1 MKIYFFKGLVLSLMI
16 SVCFASCQDMMETE
30 SSLLS
35 YPDEHELN
43 TSADTVYSVIGIMNK
58 IQALADRSV
67 LLGELR
73 ADLVDLNENTISSLR
88 EIANFEISED
98 NPYNDPKDYYAV
110 INNCNYFLQKLDT
123 ALRKRNEPI
132 FIREFAAVKSFRA
145 WTYLQLVLNY
155 GQVPFYTEAILS
167 EADAARDFPEYNI
180 EEVCS
185 YFIEDLLPY
194 VDVELPGYGSIADLD
209 SRLFYIPIRLLLG
222 DLCLWSQR
230 YSEAAAHYHEY
241 LNENEL
247 YTGTYRIEFTEDDL
261 QFEGRILSNSYGGM
275 FSNLSSG
282 SDVISII
289 PMDSSVSSNA
299 YSQLR
304 NYFNST
310 INNELKFQLLP
321 SKRIQEISASQIF
334 CRAKQNGS
342 PSYAP
347 LANEVNPLLA
357 GDLRLNAYWSKMMAE
372 GKEIQTIMKFTTD
385 HVFTYRKGLIYLRY
399 AEALNR
405 AGYPESAFTIL
416 KYGLN
421 NNNLTRFVSPREYQS
436 GSGINPLLAFN
447 PTLFTNTNTLGI
459 HSRGSGDSEY
469 NEFYVLPTP
478 TDSLESWQDTLD
490 YRIEKVEELILTEM
504 ALETA
509 LEGHRYYDLMR
520 VALRRGQEAYLAEK
534 VALRK
539 GSSNRDDVLYNRLLT
554 KNNWYLKM
562 K

>member
-1 MKIYFFKGLVLSLMI
+1 MKISFLKGLFFTVTI
-16 SVCFASCQDMMETE
+16 SICFASCERMMETE

-35 YPDEHELN
+35 YPEEHELN

-58 IQALADRSV
+58 IQTLADRSV

-73 ADLVDLNENTISSLR
+73 ADLVDVNENTISSLR

-98 NPYNDPKDYYAV
+98 NPYNQPKDYYAV
-110 INNCNYFLQKLDT
+110 INNCNYFLQKADT
-123 ALRKRNEPI
+123 ALRKRNIPV
-132 FIREFAAVKSFRA
+132 FLREFAAVKAFRA

-155 GQVPFYTEAILS
+155 GKVPFYTEAILS
-167 EADAARDFPEYNI
+167 EADAAQNFPEYGI
-180 EEVCS
+180 AEICD
-185 YFIEDLLPY
+185 YFIDDLLPY
-194 VDVELPGYGSIADLD
+194 IDVPFPGYGSIADLD

-222 DLCLWSQR
+222 DLCLWSER
-230 YSEAAAHYHEY
+230 YSEAAAYYHHY
-241 LNENEL
+241 LNEEGL

-261 QFEGRILSNSYGGM
+261 QFEGKILSNSYGGM
-275 FSNLSSG
+275 FSNLSAG
-282 SDVISII
+282 ADILAVI

-310 INNELKFQLLP
+310 IHNELEFQLLP
-321 SKRIQEISASQIF
+321 SLRLQEISASQVF
-334 CRAKQNGS
+334 CRAKQSGS

-347 LANEVNPLLA
+347 RANEENPLLA
-357 GDLRLNAYWSKMMAE
+357 GDLRLYAYWSKTKVE
-372 GKEIQTIMKFTTD
+372 GEDRQTIMKFTTD

-405 AGYPESAFTIL
+405 AGYPESAFAIL

-421 NNNLTRFVSPREYQS
+421 NINLVRFVSPAEYEVE
-436 GSGINPLLAFN
+436 GGIDPLLTFN
-447 PTLFTNTNTLGI
+447 PTLFNNTNTLGI
-459 HSRGSGDSEY
+459 HSRGCGDSEY

-478 TDSLESWQDTLD
+478 PDSLESRQDTLD
-490 YRIEKVEELILTEM
+490 YRIERVEELILTEM

-509 LEGHRYYDLMR
+509 LEGHRFYDLMR

-539 GSSNRDDVLYNRLLT
+539 GSDNRDDALYNSLLN

>member
-1 MKIYFFKGLVLSLMI
+1 MKIYFLKGLFLSAMI
-16 SVCFASCQDMMETE
+16 TVCLASCENLMETE
-30 SSLLS
+30 SSLLT
-35 YPDEHELN
+35 YPEEHELA

-73 ADLVDLNENTISSLR
+73 ADLVDVNENTISSLR

-98 NPYNDPKDYYAV
+98 NPYNEPKDYYAV
-110 INNCNYFLQKLDT
+110 INNCNYFLQEVDT

-132 FIREFAAVKSFRA
+132 FMREYAAVKAFRA

-155 GQVPFYTEAILS
+155 GNVPFYTEPILT
-167 EADAARDFPEYNI
+167 EADAAKDFSEYNI
-180 EEVCS
+180 ADVCS
-185 YFIEDLLPY
+185 YFIDDLLPY
-194 VDVELPGYGSIADLD
+194 IDVELPAYGSIADLD

-222 DLCLWSQR
+222 DLCLWSER
-230 YSEAAAHYHEY
+230 YSEAAAYYHDY
-241 LNENEL
+241 LNEEEL
-247 YTGTYRIEFTEDDL
+247 YTGTYRIEFTEEDL
-261 QFEGRILSNSYGGM
+261 QFEGKILSNSYGGM
-275 FSNLSSG
+275 FSNLSTG
-282 SDVISII
+282 SDVLAII

-310 INNELKFQLLP
+310 TTNELEFQLLP
-321 SKRIQEISASQIF
+321 SQRLQEISASQVF
-334 CRAKQNGS
+334 CRAKQNGA

-347 LANEVNPLLA
+347 LANEENPLLA
-357 GDLRLNAYWSKMMAE
+357 GDLRLYAYWSKTMFE
-372 GKEIQTIMKFTTD
+372 GEEIQTIMKFTTD

-405 AGYPESAFTIL
+405 AGYPESAFAIL

-421 NNNLTRFVSPREYQS
+421 NNNLTRFVSPREYEVE
-436 GSGINPLLAFN
+436 SGINPLLAFN
-447 PTLFTNTNTLGI
+447 PTLFTNLNTLGI

-469 NEFYVLPTP
+469 NDFYVLPTP
-478 TDSLESWQDTLD
+478 ADSLESWQDTLD
-490 YRIEKVEELILTEM
+490 YRIGKVEELIITEM

-509 LEGHRYYDLMR
+509 LEGHRFYDLMR
-520 VALRRGQEAYLAEK
+520 IALRRNQEAYLAEK

-539 GSSNRDDVLYNRLLT
+539 GSNHRDDALYNSLLN

>member
-1 MKIYFFKGLVLSLMI
+1 MKISFLKGLFLTATI
-16 SVCFASCQDMMETE
+16 SVCLASCEHMMETE
-30 SSLLS
+30 SSLLT
-35 YPDEHELN
+35 YPEEHELA

-73 ADLVDLNENTISSLR
+73 ADLVDVNENTISSLR
-88 EIANFEISED
+88 EIANFDISEE
-98 NPYNDPKDYYAV
+98 NPYNEPKDYYAV
-110 INNCNYFLQKLDT
+110 INNCNYFLQKVDT
-123 ALRKRNEPI
+123 VLRKRNEPV
-132 FIREFAAVKSFRA
+132 FLKEFAAVKSFRA

-155 GQVPFYTEAILS
+155 GKVPFYTEALLT
-167 EADAARDFPEYNI
+167 EADAARNFPEYGI
-180 EEVCS
+180 AEVCA
-185 YFIEDLLPY
+185 YFIDDLLPY
-194 VDVELPGYGSIADLD
+194 INVELPGYGSIADLD
-209 SRLFYIPIRLLLG
+209 SRLFYVPIRLLLG
-222 DLCLWSQR
+222 DLCLWSER
-230 YSEAAAHYHEY
+230 YGEAAAYYHDY
-241 LNENEL
+241 LNEEEL
-247 YTGTYRIEFTEDDL
+247 YTGTYRIEFTEEDL
-261 QFEGRILSNSYGGM
+261 QFEGKILSNSYGGM
-275 FSNLSSG
+275 FSNLSTG
-282 SDVISII
+282 ADVLAVI

-310 INNELKFQLLP
+310 IHNELEFQLLP
-321 SKRIQEISASQIF
+321 SLRLQEISASQVF
-334 CRAKQNGS
+334 CRAKQNGA

-347 LANEVNPLLA
+347 LANEENPLLA
-357 GDLRLNAYWSKMMAE
+357 GDLQLQAYWSKTMVE
-372 GKEIQTIMKFTTD
+372 GEEIQTIMKFTTD

-405 AGYPESAFTIL
+405 AGYPESAFAIL

-421 NNNLTRFVSPREYQS
+421 NTNLTRFVSPGEYEVE
-436 GSGINPLLAFN
+436 SGINPLLAFN
-447 PTLFTNTNTLGI
+447 PTLFNNMNTLGI

-469 NEFYVLPTP
+469 NEFYILPTP
-478 TDSLESWQDTLD
+478 PDSLDSRQDTLD
-490 YRIEKVEELILTEM
+490 YRIEKVEELIITEM

-509 LEGHRYYDLMR
+509 LEGHRFYDLMR

-539 GSSNRDDVLYNRLLT
+539 GSNNRDDVLYNSLLN